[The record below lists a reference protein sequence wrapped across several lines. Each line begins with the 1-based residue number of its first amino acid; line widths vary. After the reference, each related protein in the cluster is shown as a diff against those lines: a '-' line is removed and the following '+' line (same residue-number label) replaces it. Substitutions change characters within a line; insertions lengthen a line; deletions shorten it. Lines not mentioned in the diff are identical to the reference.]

1 MTRVFGRQAP
11 RVVGVGAGARRAS
24 RRAGRRGVT
33 LLELVIAIGLIA
45 LLTGTLMLGVGFR
58 RASER
63 RSAAML
69 VLVGLRMGMTRANA
83 TGYPVRMVFDLGEHR
98 INLEETTQRRLLRSQ
113 EPEEPTTG
121 GEQAVSEVERAAR
134 EEAER
139 ILKGPQPPPP
149 RFAPVKD
156 FGGEDADG
164 GAGRSLGAHA
174 RIRSVQTEHDAE
186 PITEGRAYLYVWPR
200 GGTEEAAIQIT
211 DDSDDEGLTVRISAL
226 TGRGRIERGR
236 VPLPESRGEEGDWS
250 EREEE

>member
-1 MTRVFGRQAP
+1 MTRALGRRAP
-11 RVVGVGAGARRAS
+11 RVSGVSAEARPEPRS
-24 RRAGRRGVT
+24 AGRRGVT
-33 LLELVIAIGLIA
+33 LLEVIIAIALIA

-83 TGYPVRMVFDLGEHR
+83 TGYPVRLVFDLGERR
-98 INLEETTQRRLLRSQ
+98 IGLEETTQRRLLRS
-113 EPEEPTTG
+113 PEAEEEATG
-121 GEQAVSEVERAAR
+121 GGKTVSEVERAAR

-139 ILKGPQPPPP
+139 ILQGPRPPPP
-149 RFAPVKD
+149 RFAPVKE
-156 FGGEDADG
+156 FGGEDGDG
-164 GAGRSLGAHA
+164 GFGRSLGAHA
-174 RIRSVQTEHDAE
+174 RIRSVQTEHDPE

-211 DDSDDEGLTVRISAL
+211 DDADDEGLTVRISAL

-236 VPLPESRGEEGDWS
+236 VSLPEGRGEEADWS